1 MLGHWVN
8 GVGRRLWG
16 CRWMG
21 GGGLAFIVGGCY
33 ISCGGILR
41 VCGSAA
47 FRIVSHRIGGF
58 ALDVVFNK

>member
-1 MLGHWVN
+1 MELGEGYG
-8 GVGRRLWG
+8 GVDGWG
-16 CRWMG
+16 E
-21 GGGLAFIVGGCY
+21 GGLAFIVGGCY